1 MEIYRKEEKVIEK
14 KLQISQENLKFEI
27 EVLMLSEVAEKNLN
41 KGVKVRVNEKCTAP
55 LGTKITEED
64 ILCFE
69 TQDNQRKA
77 SHLHNS
83 GKVNENTSYHFLFT
97 KIVKY

>member
-41 KGVKVRVNEKCTAP
+41 KVVKVRVNEKCIAP
-55 LGTKITEED
+55 LGT
-64 ILCFE
+64 
-69 TQDNQRKA
+69 
-77 SHLHNS
+77 
-83 GKVNENTSYHFLFT
+83 
-97 KIVKY
+97 